1 MQSKSIFPQF
11 WRHRQDG
18 TVPSDNATSSEVP
31 VNHLDANTAAQPAAP
46 HVELLSCQDIYHASG
61 ILSPHSKYGV
71 NKIVEMLK
79 SKHIRELS
87 KELKRA
93 SVLMALDAAETP
105 VDEVLQDATRRL
117 HALNAYETAQQ
128 KQCEDFEALKIRENA
143 SIQAELDRLTAHY
156 AARIQHNLDQVD
168 REKEALRHWRTS
180 KEEESQRISEAVA
193 LCGKQPAAEAVH
205 AETTRSAPHVA
216 AVGGTA

>member
-1 MQSKSIFPQF
+1 MNS
-11 WRHRQDG
+11 
-18 TVPSDNATSSEVP
+18 
-31 VNHLDANTAAQPAAP
+31 LDINPTAPAAP

-87 KELKRA
+87 RELKRA
-93 SVLMALDAAETP
+93 SILMALDAAETP
-105 VDEVLQDATRRL
+105 VDDVLQDAARRL
-117 HALNAYETAQQ
+117 HSLNAYETAQQ
-128 KQCEDFEALKIRENA
+128 KQCEEFEAQKIRENA
-143 SIQAELDRLTAHY
+143 QIQAELDRLTAHY
-156 AARIQHNLDQVD
+156 AARIKHNLDQVE
-168 REKEALRHWRTS
+168 REKEALRNWRTS

-193 LCGKQPAAEAVH
+193 LCGKQPPAEVAHDQAAPKPA
-205 AETTRSAPHVA
+205 AHVA